1 MEQLYRLKDA
11 LMDSLNEFD
20 TIKNGKLKMSELEA
34 INYVVDTFEKIC
46 KIFKIDEDSGYSEG
60 GNWNAS
66 IDGTYGNS
74 RRNGR
79 EYSRNGESY
88 NNGSSY
94 ANRGKHW
101 VRGHYSRA
109 DAKEM
114 TMEHLEKAMDSATE
128 PKEREAIERAMKII
142 ESA

>member
-11 LMDSLNEFD
+11 LMDSLEELD
-20 TIKNGKLKMSELEA
+20 TLKGGQLKMNELEA
-34 INYVVDTFEKIC
+34 INYITDTIKNIDKIC
-46 KIFKIDEDSGYSEG
+46 MLEEDGGYSEG

-74 RRNGR
+74 RRSGR
-79 EYSRNGESY
+79 GYSRNDESY

-94 ANRGKHW
+94 ANRGKHY

-114 TMEHLEKAMDSATE
+114 TMKHLEKAMNSATE

-142 ESA
+142 ESV